1 MSLDLLGDADKGLKV
16 FESPS
21 EVALAYPMHSLG
33 HLSSRSDQGHLFL
46 RRGLENIGRDSS
58 DRDELHC
65 KGRQV
70 QKRVQLLLV
79 FIGCPQRSCYIPRT
93 AAQTAR
99 RQEIHSLV

>member
-21 EVALAYPMHSLG
+21 EVPLAYPMHSLG

-58 DRDELHC
+58 DRDEVRC
-65 KGRQV
+65 KGQEV
-70 QKRVQLLLV
+70 QKRVQVLLV
-79 FIGCPQRSCYIPRT
+79 FRVSEKVMLYSADSGS
-93 AAQTAR
+93 TAR
-99 RQEIHSLV
+99 RLQTHSLV